1 MLGARM
7 EEILQNEINTERSL
21 PNMTDDSKRKHLKF
35 EDEEED
41 FLDEAFVNPS
51 GNECPFALKLVACQL
66 LYEITAFLRETHQYL
81 PTRTSRSSIRDRGST
96 FEPRTFTA
104 NRRWSMALSSLGFSN
119 TSAHSLMSLANIGGG
134 AFDGVSHLQNLSE
147 RRISFVLHEAD
158 GEEESN
164 SSISG
169 ADEQLSASLEK
180 KRLSQAGAA
189 GRPHLLRRSTGG
201 SGHGS
206 FKRRSIKLKKGS
218 SNSTSDRRSVV
229 KHRSSTLVED
239 EDNDDKTHSILRRS
253 DSLRSRRKV
262 SGISERS
269 DTSERISGFQ
279 SRNANE
285 INLFY

>member
-21 PNMTDDSKRKHLKF
+21 PNMTDDSKRKQLKF

-51 GNECPFALKLVACQL
+51 GSDCPFALKLIACQL

-96 FEPRTFTA
+96 FEPRTVTA
-104 NRRWSMALSSLGFSN
+104 NRRWSMALSSLGLYN
-119 TSAHSLMSLANIGGG
+119 TTAHSVMSLANIGGG
-134 AFDGVSHLQNLSE
+134 PLDGISHLQNLGE

-158 GEEESN
+158 GEEDTN
-164 SSISG
+164 SDISATDDLMASG
-169 ADEQLSASLEK
+169 ASLEK
-180 KRLSQAGAA
+180 KRLSQAGPA

-218 SNSTSDRRSVV
+218 SSSTADRKSVV

-239 EDNDDKTHSILRRS
+239 EDNEDKNHFFRRS

-262 SGISERS
+262 SGISEKS
-269 DTSERISGFQ
+269 DTSERFSG
-279 SRNANE
+279 
-285 INLFY
+285 IYD